1 MPWIKIVG
9 AGYWT
14 LFVATFLT
22 IAVWE
27 TFQPKRPLS
36 YPAQTRWGRHA
47 LLFAVSG
54 LAQSAVF
61 RISPVLIAAAAAN
74 NRFGILNHAWL
85 PYGVRWAAAVILL
98 DLLHYATHRVFHAVP
113 YLWRIHEIHH
123 SDPDY
128 DVSTAVRFHPIEVVS
143 EQGIYVVSRPPMQ
156 VRPAL
161 PRRGPPSSTRRLP
174 GPRGAE
180 GALSRTGPPRA
191 PQILQSQQ
199 SAPRRMLAESGPR
212 PLDRRGSKARLCIS
226 GTQRSQTAQRIRRR
240 TGRPMPPAA
249 PASLR
254 ARRLFEPGCR
264 CQARQKPPPL
274 PNRGGGL
281 V

>member
-180 GALSRTGPPRA
+180 GALSRTGPPRDRKYCNR
-191 PQILQSQQ
+191 SRV
-199 SAPRRMLAESGPR
+199 RREE
-212 PLDRRGSKARLCIS
+212 CW
-226 GTQRSQTAQRIRRR
+226 
-240 TGRPMPPAA
+240 
-249 PASLR
+249 
-254 ARRLFEPGCR
+254 
-264 CQARQKPPPL
+264 
-274 PNRGGGL
+274 PNRGLGHLIGEVRKHGFVFQVRKGRKQRRESDGAPDAPCPQPHQQACEHAAFL
-281 V
+281 NQAAVVKQDRSHHRFRTEEED

>member
-143 EQGIYVVSRPPMQ
+143 EQGIYVVAVVLLAPPPIA
-156 VRPAL
+156 VFVSELLTVVVNLFAHANASL
-161 PRRGPPSSTRRLP
+161 PRRIEKVLRLVFITP
-174 GPRGAE
+174 DLHRIHHSADMADYSRNFGQTFAWWDRVFGTCLTEPKVGAE
-180 GALSRTGPPRA
+180 RIVTGIPGLRNA
-191 PQILQSQQ
+191 RSLGIGF
-199 SAPRRMLAESGPR
+199 MLTR
-212 PLDRRGSKARLCIS
+212 P
-226 GTQRSQTAQRIRRR
+226 
-240 TGRPMPPAA
+240 
-249 PASLR
+249 
-254 ARRLFEPGCR
+254 F
-264 CQARQKPPPL
+264 QARSESHVLDQPEMES
-274 PNRGGGL
+274 
-281 V
+281 

>member
-212 PLDRRGSKARLCIS
+212 PLDREVRKHGFVFQVRKGRK
-226 GTQRSQTAQRIRRR
+226 QRRESDGAPDAPCPQPHQQACEH
-240 TGRPMPPAA
+240 AA
-249 PASLR
+249 FLN
-254 ARRLFEPGCR
+254 
-264 CQARQKPPPL
+264 QAAIVKQD
-274 PNRGGGL
+274 
-281 V
+281 